1 MDYQAIISLFEKLY
15 KKEPKLF
22 RAPGRI
28 NLIGEHTD
36 YNNGFVLPAAIDRE
50 IVYAIAPNQSD
61 ICRVYAM
68 DLGEEDEI
76 HLSSLK
82 ESEKRWNNYLIGVI
96 AVLAEKGLKVSGF
109 DCVFAGSIPI
119 GGGLS
124 SSAALECGL
133 GVALNELYDLGLNK
147 RDIAFI

>member
-1 MDYQAIISLFEKLY
+1 MDYQAIISQFEKLY

-82 ESEKRWNNYLIGVI
+82 E
-96 AVLAEKGLKVSGF
+96 
-109 DCVFAGSIPI
+109 
-119 GGGLS
+119 
-124 SSAALECGL
+124 
-133 GVALNELYDLGLNK
+133 
-147 RDIAFI
+147 